1 MINDDVEKY
10 LEYLSFQK
18 GYSSNTVIS
27 YRRDI
32 YKFLEYMEKENAS
45 FNDVDSIL
53 IRNFLLEETLNGI
66 SKRSSQRRLVALRR
80 FYEWM
85 LKEKKVKFN
94 PFKIISSPKLDKTL
108 PDFLH
113 QEEIDELFV
122 NNEKRTDFLA
132 LRDHALLELLYA
144 SGLRVSEVVNLTLDQ
159 VESQTRIIKVTGK
172 GNKERM
178 VPYSVECKKI
188 LDKYINECRK
198 EIVEKNKLEND
209 PKALFL
215 NARGEKLTTRGVEY
229 ILKSIE
235 KKIGMELDL
244 HPHKMRHSFATHLL
258 DEGVD
263 LRVIQEILGHESLE
277 TTQVYTHI
285 STSKMIESYQNY
297 FPRAKK
303 GDKQE

>member
-32 YKFLEYMEKENAS
+32 YKFLDYMEKENAS

-53 IRNFLLEETLNGI
+53 IRNFLLEETLDGI

-113 QEEIDELFV
+113 QEEIDGLFV

-159 VESQTRIIKVTGK
+159 IESQTRIIKVTGK

-178 VPYSVECKKI
+178 VPYSVECKKT

-198 EIVEKNKLEND
+198 EIIKKNKLEND

>member
-10 LEYLSFQK
+10 LEYLSLQK
-18 GYSSNTVIS
+18 GYSPNTVIS

-122 NNEKRTDFLA
+122 NNEKRTDFLS
-132 LRDHALLELLYA
+132 LRDAALLELLYA
-144 SGLRVSEVVNLTLDQ
+144 SGLRVSEIVNLKLDQ
-159 VESQTRIIKVTGK
+159 ISPSTRIIKVTGK

-178 VPYSVECKKI
+178 VPYSVECKNA

-198 EIVEKNKLEND
+198 DIIEKNKLEND
-209 PKALFL
+209 PEALFL

>member
-1 MINDDVEKY
+1 
-10 LEYLSFQK
+10 
-18 GYSSNTVIS
+18 
-27 YRRDI
+27 
-32 YKFLEYMEKENAS
+32 
-45 FNDVDSIL
+45 
-53 IRNFLLEETLNGI
+53 
-66 SKRSSQRRLVALRR
+66 
-80 FYEWM
+80 M

-178 VPYSVECKKI
+178 VPYSVECKKT
-188 LDKYINECRK
+188 LDKYIDECRK
-198 EIVEKNKLEND
+198 EIVEKNKLETD

>member
-10 LEYLSFQK
+10 LEYLSFRK

-53 IRNFLLEETLNGI
+53 IRNFLLEETLDGI

-144 SGLRVSEVVNLTLDQ
+144 SGLRVSEIVNLTLDQ

-178 VPYSVECKKI
+178 VPYSVECKKT
-188 LDKYINECRK
+188 LDKYIDECRK

>member
-10 LEYLSFQK
+10 LEYLSLQK
-18 GYSSNTVIS
+18 GYSPNTVIS

-122 NNEKRTDFLA
+122 NNEKRTDFLS
-132 LRDHALLELLYA
+132 LRDAALLELLYA
-144 SGLRVSEVVNLTLDQ
+144 SGLRVSEIVNLTLDQ
-159 VESQTRIIKVTGK
+159 ISSSTRIIKVTGK

-178 VPYSVECKKI
+178 VPYSVECKKA

-198 EIVEKNKLEND
+198 DIIEKNKLEHD
-209 PKALFL
+209 PEALFL
-215 NARGEKLTTRGVEY
+215 NVRGEKLTTRGVEY

>member
-53 IRNFLLEETLNGI
+53 IRNFLLEETLDGI
-66 SKRSSQRRLVALRR
+66 SKRSSQRRIVALRR

-159 VESQTRIIKVTGK
+159 IESQTRIIKVTGK

-178 VPYSVECKKI
+178 VPYSVECKKT
-188 LDKYINECRK
+188 LDKYIDECRK
-198 EIVEKNKLEND
+198 GIVEKNKLETD

>member
-32 YKFLEYMEKENAS
+32 YKFLDYMEKENAS

-53 IRNFLLEETLNGI
+53 IRNFLLEETLDGI

-159 VESQTRIIKVTGK
+159 IESQTRIIKVTGK

-178 VPYSVECKKI
+178 VPYSVECKKT
-188 LDKYINECRK
+188 LDKYIDECRK

-258 DEGVD
+258 DVGVD

>member
-159 VESQTRIIKVTGK
+159 IESQTRIIKVTGK

-178 VPYSVECKKI
+178 VPYSVECKKT
-188 LDKYINECRK
+188 LDKYIDECRK
-198 EIVEKNKLEND
+198 EIVEKNKLETD

>member
-144 SGLRVSEVVNLTLDQ
+144 SGLRVSEIVNLTLDQ
-159 VESQTRIIKVTGK
+159 VESSTRIIKVTGK

-178 VPYSVECKKI
+178 VPYSVECKKT
-188 LDKYINECRK
+188 LDKYIDECRK

>member
-144 SGLRVSEVVNLTLDQ
+144 SGLRVSEVVNLTIDQ
-159 VESQTRIIKVTGK
+159 IESQTRIIKVTGK

-178 VPYSVECKKI
+178 VPYSVECKKA

-198 EIVEKNKLEND
+198 EIIEKNKLEND

>member
-53 IRNFLLEETLNGI
+53 IRNFLLEETLDGI

-144 SGLRVSEVVNLTLDQ
+144 SGLRVSEIVNLTLDQ

-178 VPYSVECKKI
+178 VPYSVECKKT
-188 LDKYINECRK
+188 LDKYIDECRK

>member
-10 LEYLSFQK
+10 LEYLSLQK
-18 GYSSNTVIS
+18 GYSPNTVIS

-122 NNEKRTDFLA
+122 NNEKRTDFLS
-132 LRDHALLELLYA
+132 LRDAALLELLYA
-144 SGLRVSEVVNLTLDQ
+144 SGLRVSEIVNLTLDQ
-159 VESQTRIIKVTGK
+159 ISSSTRIIKVTGK

-178 VPYSVECKKI
+178 VPYSVECKKA

-198 EIVEKNKLEND
+198 DIIEKNKLEHD
-209 PKALFL
+209 PEALFL

>member
-144 SGLRVSEVVNLTLDQ
+144 SGLRVSEIVNLTLDQ
-159 VESQTRIIKVTGK
+159 IESSTRIIKVTGK

-178 VPYSVECKKI
+178 VPYSVECKKT
-188 LDKYINECRK
+188 LDKYIDECRK

>member
-32 YKFLEYMEKENAS
+32 YKFLDYMEKENAS

-53 IRNFLLEETLNGI
+53 IRNFLLEETLDGI

-159 VESQTRIIKVTGK
+159 IESQTRIIKVTGK

-178 VPYSVECKKI
+178 VPYSVECKKT
-188 LDKYINECRK
+188 LDKYIDECRK

>member
-18 GYSSNTVIS
+18 GYSSNTVTS

-32 YKFLEYMEKENAS
+32 YKFLDYMEKENAS

-144 SGLRVSEVVNLTLDQ
+144 SGLRVSEVVNLTTDQ
-159 VESQTRIIKVTGK
+159 IESQTRIIKVTGK

-178 VPYSVECKKI
+178 VPYSIECKKT

-198 EIVEKNKLEND
+198 EIIEKNKLEAD

>member
-10 LEYLSFQK
+10 LEYLTYQR
-18 GYSSNTVIS
+18 GYSSNTVDS

-32 YKFLEYMEKENAS
+32 YKFQEYMKKENAS
-45 FNDVDSIL
+45 FNDVESNL

-66 SKRSSQRRLVALRR
+66 SKRSSQRRLVAMRR

-85 LKEKKVKFN
+85 LKEGKVKFN
-94 PFKIISSPKLDKTL
+94 PFKIITSPKLDKTL

-113 QEEIDELFV
+113 QEEIDQLF
-122 NNEKRTDFLA
+122 EEDSKREDFLA
-132 LRDHALLELLYA
+132 LRDHAILELLYA
-144 SGLRVSEVVNLTLDQ
+144 SGLRVSELVSLTL
-159 VESQTRIIKVTGK
+159 ESLNPNQRTIRVKGK
-172 GNKERM
+172 GNKERI
-178 VPYSVECKKI
+178 VPYSIECKKA
-188 LDKYINECRK
+188 LDKYINECRN
-198 EIVEKNKLEND
+198 EIIAKNKIEN
-209 PKALFL
+209 PTNALFL
-215 NARGEKLTTRGVEY
+215 NSRGEGITTRGVEY

-277 TTQVYTHI
+277 TTQVYTHV
-285 STSKMIESYQNY
+285 STSKMIESYQNF

-303 GDKQE
+303 GEK

>member
-53 IRNFLLEETLNGI
+53 IRNFLLEETLDGI

-159 VESQTRIIKVTGK
+159 IESQTRIIKVTGK

-178 VPYSVECKKI
+178 VPYSVECKKT
-188 LDKYINECRK
+188 LDKYIDECRK

>member
-178 VPYSVECKKI
+178 VPYSVECKKT
-188 LDKYINECRK
+188 LDKYIDECRK

>member
-53 IRNFLLEETLNGI
+53 IRNFLLEETLDGI

-144 SGLRVSEVVNLTLDQ
+144 SGLRVSEIVNLTLDQ

-215 NARGEKLTTRGVEY
+215 NARGEKLTTRGIEY

>member
-1 MINDDVEKY
+1 MINDEVEKY

-18 GYSSNTVIS
+18 GYSKNTIDS

-32 YKFLEYMEKENAS
+32 YKFLEFMEKENAS
-45 FNDVDSIL
+45 FQDVESNL

-85 LKEKKVKFN
+85 LKQGDVKFN
-94 PFKIISSPKLDKTL
+94 PFSIISSPKLDKTL

-113 QEEIDELFV
+113 QEELDKLF
-122 NNEKRTDFLA
+122 EEDSKREDFLA
-132 LRDHALLELLYA
+132 LRDHAILELLYA
-144 SGLRVSEVVNLTLDQ
+144 SGLRVSELVSLTLDSLNPNQ
-159 VESQTRIIKVTGK
+159 RIIRVVGK
-172 GNKERM
+172 GNKERI
-178 VPYSVECKKI
+178 VPYSIECKKA
-188 LDKYINECRK
+188 LDKYISECRN
-198 EIVEKNKLEND
+198 EIIEKNKIEKPTN
-209 PKALFL
+209 ALFL
-215 NARGEKLTTRGVEY
+215 NSRGDPLTTRGVEY
-229 ILKSIE
+229 ILKSVE

-258 DEGVD
+258 DSGVD

-303 GDKQE
+303 GDK

>member
-53 IRNFLLEETLNGI
+53 IRNFLLEETLDGI

-144 SGLRVSEVVNLTLDQ
+144 SGLRVSEIVNLTLDQ
-159 VESQTRIIKVTGK
+159 VESSTRIIKVTGK

-178 VPYSVECKKI
+178 VPYSVECKKT
-188 LDKYINECRK
+188 LDKYIDECRK

>member
-32 YKFLEYMEKENAS
+32 YKFLDYMEKENAS

-53 IRNFLLEETLNGI
+53 IRNFLLEETLDGI

-178 VPYSVECKKI
+178 VPYSVECKKT
-188 LDKYINECRK
+188 LDKYIDECRK

>member
-10 LEYLSFQK
+10 LEYLTYQR
-18 GYSSNTVIS
+18 GYSSNTVDS

-32 YKFLEYMEKENAS
+32 YKFKEYMEKENAS
-45 FNDVDSIL
+45 FNDVESNL

-66 SKRSSQRRLVALRR
+66 SKRSSQRRLVAMRR

-85 LKEKKVKFN
+85 LKEGKVKFN
-94 PFKIISSPKLDKTL
+94 PFKIITSPKLDKTL

-113 QEEIDELFV
+113 QEEIDKLF
-122 NNEKRTDFLA
+122 EEDSKREDFLA
-132 LRDHALLELLYA
+132 LRDHAILELLYA
-144 SGLRVSEVVNLTLDQ
+144 SGLRVSELVSLTLDSLNPNRRTIR
-159 VESQTRIIKVTGK
+159 VKGK
-172 GNKERM
+172 GNKERI
-178 VPYSVECKKI
+178 VPYSIECKKA
-188 LDKYINECRK
+188 LDKYINECRN
-198 EIVEKNKLEND
+198 EIIAKNKIENSTN
-209 PKALFL
+209 ALFL
-215 NARGEKLTTRGVEY
+215 NSKGEGITTRGVEY

-277 TTQVYTHI
+277 TTQVYTHV
-285 STSKMIESYQNY
+285 STSKMIESYQNF

-303 GDKQE
+303 GEK

>member
-80 FYEWM
+80 FYELM

-188 LDKYINECRK
+188 LDKYIDECRK

>member
-80 FYEWM
+80 FYEWL

-144 SGLRVSEVVNLTLDQ
+144 SGLRVSEIVNLTLEQ
-159 VESQTRIIKVTGK
+159 MESSTRIIKVTGK

-178 VPYSVECKKI
+178 VPYSVECKKA

-198 EIVEKNKLEND
+198 EIIEKNKLETD
-209 PKALFL
+209 PGALFL

>member
-188 LDKYINECRK
+188 LDKYIDECRK

>member
-18 GYSSNTVIS
+18 GYSSNTVTS

-32 YKFLEYMEKENAS
+32 YKFLDYMEKENAS

-144 SGLRVSEVVNLTLDQ
+144 SGLRVSEIVNLTTDQ
-159 VESQTRIIKVTGK
+159 IESQTRIIKVTGK

-178 VPYSVECKKI
+178 VPYSIECKKT

-198 EIVEKNKLEND
+198 EIIEKNKLEND

>member
-32 YKFLEYMEKENAS
+32 YKFLDYMEKENAS

-53 IRNFLLEETLNGI
+53 IRNFLLEETLDGI

-144 SGLRVSEVVNLTLDQ
+144 SGLRVSEIVNLTLDQ

-178 VPYSVECKKI
+178 VPYSVECKKT
-188 LDKYINECRK
+188 LDKYIDECRK

>member
-178 VPYSVECKKI
+178 VPYSVECKKT
-188 LDKYINECRK
+188 LDKYIDECRK

-215 NARGEKLTTRGVEY
+215 NARGEKLTTRGIEY